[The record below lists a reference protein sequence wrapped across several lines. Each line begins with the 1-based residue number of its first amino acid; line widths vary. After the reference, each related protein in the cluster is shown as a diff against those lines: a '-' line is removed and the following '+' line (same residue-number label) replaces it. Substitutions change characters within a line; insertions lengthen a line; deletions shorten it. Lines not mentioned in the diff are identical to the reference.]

1 METILVLIIGILA
14 GAAVGWFAARA
25 RFSQPQ
31 QVTPEQLS
39 ALQAEATQLR
49 VQGAQLQEARQQ
61 LETQLTEAKRT
72 LDGERQNALQL
83 NRQLSEAQTE
93 NRALLARIEEQRTE
107 LEQTNAKLTAEF
119 RNIANTILEE
129 KSRTF
134 SEQNRTS
141 LDSILTPLKE
151 RIEEFKK
158 QVESTYEKESRDTL
172 SLKEEVKRLSDLN
185 TLMGEEAKN
194 LTRALKGD
202 TKTQGNWGEFI
213 LEKILERSGLE
224 KEREYRIQVSTKN
237 VDGVTIRPDV
247 VVYLPDN
254 KHLIV
259 DSKVSLTAYEALVN
273 AETEEERERLRK
285 EHIASLRSHVKL
297 LGEKNYQT
305 AELLNS
311 PELVLMFVPIE
322 ASFGIAVQADK
333 ELFNYAWDRKIVIVS
348 PSTLLATLLTI
359 SSLWKQEKQTR
370 NAIDIAQKGGALYDK
385 FVGFAENLVE
395 VGKHLDKSK
404 DSYKEAMN
412 KLVEG
417 KGNLVRS
424 VEQLKVLGAK
434 TVKSIDPKLL
444 DRSDP
449 E

>member
-1 METILVLIIGILA
+1 M
-14 GAAVGWFAARA
+14 
-25 RFSQPQ
+25 
-31 QVTPEQLS
+31 
-39 ALQAEATQLR
+39 
-49 VQGAQLQEARQQ
+49 
-61 LETQLTEAKRT
+61 
-72 LDGERQNALQL
+72 
-83 NRQLSEAQTE
+83 
-93 NRALLARIEEQRTE
+93 
-107 LEQTNAKLTAEF
+107 
-119 RNIANTILEE
+119 
-129 KSRTF
+129 
-134 SEQNRTS
+134 
-141 LDSILTPLKE
+141 
-151 RIEEFKK
+151 
-158 QVESTYEKESRDTL
+158 
-172 SLKEEVKRLSDLN
+172 
-185 TLMGEEAKN
+185 
-194 LTRALKGD
+194 
-202 TKTQGNWGEFI
+202 
-213 LEKILERSGLE
+213 
-224 KEREYRIQVSTKN
+224 QVSTKN
-237 VDGVTIRPDV
+237 VDGETIRPDV

-273 AETEEERERLRK
+273 AETDEERERFRK

-297 LGEKNYQT
+297 LGDKNYQT
-305 AELLNS
+305 AEILNS

-404 DSYKEAMN
+404 DSYKEAMS

-424 VEQLKVLGAK
+424 VEALKVLGAK
-434 TVKSIDPKLL
+434 TVKSIDQKLL
-444 DRSDP
+444 DRADP
-449 E
+449 D

>member
-1 METILVLIIGILA
+1 MDVLTLLIGCIA
-14 GAAVGWFAARA
+14 GAAAGWFAARA
-25 RFSQPQ
+25 KFQQP
-31 QVTPEQLS
+31 VPFTREQF
-39 ALQAEATQLR
+39 EA
-49 VQGAQLQEARQQ
+49 VQTELTRANITAAQLQEAKQRSEASVEE
-61 LETQLTEAKRT
+61 LKSQLT
-72 LDGERQNALQL
+72 DERANGLQL
-83 NRQLSEAQTE
+83 TRQLSEAQTE
-93 NRALLARIEEQRTE
+93 NRNLAKRIDEQKLE

-119 RNIANTILEE
+119 RNIANAILEE
-129 KSRTF
+129 KSRSFT
-134 SEQNRTS
+134 EHNRTS
-141 LDSILTPLKE
+141 LDSILSPLKE
-151 RIEEFKK
+151 RIEEFKR
-158 QVESTYEKESRDTL
+158 QVEQTYEKESRDTL
-172 SLKEEVKRLSDLN
+172 SLKDEVKRLSDLN
-185 TLMGEEAKN
+185 SLMGEEAKN

-213 LEKILERSGLE
+213 LERILERSGLE
-224 KEREYRIQVSTKN
+224 KDREYRVQVSTKN
-237 VDGVTIRPDV
+237 VDGETIRPDV
-247 VVYLPDN
+247 VVYLPEN

-273 AETEEERERLRK
+273 AETDEERERFRK
-285 EHIASLRSHVKL
+285 EHIGSLRSHVKL
-297 LGEKNYQT
+297 LGDKNYQT
-305 AELLNS
+305 AEMLNS

-404 DSYKEAMN
+404 ESYKEAMS

-424 VEQLKVLGAK
+424 VEALKVLGAK
-434 TVKSIDPKLL
+434 TVKSIDQKLL
-444 DRSDP
+444 DRAEP